1 MSALLVGGA
10 STFVSCKDY
19 DGDQAAELNAQVGS
33 LKEIVEQQ
41 TKLLEQLRDNLD
53 PNKDAALYKSVDSFL
68 KGLDLEISSDAQ
80 KLNEINA
87 FAIKLKTLV
96 DYDWSNLKGLEGLAT
111 NSDFQSMVASAGKIN
126 SLIQQVETEGW
137 GEKFQNLVTLE
148 QLNTAISEA
157 LKGITPGGGGCSCD
171 LSVFLKS
178 DELLEKAVA
187 AGLIKK
193 SEVEDMLKGYYTK
206 EEIDALLREKVTATD
221 ISDAIAALRTEI
233 ETKLGDKLDA
243 VTFEEFKTAYTE
255 NFDAIVERIDNLET
269 SVGDLVT
276 NVGDLESSVGDL
288 ESSVG
293 DLESSVGDLETSVGG
308 LGTSLDLLAA
318 RVAALEELAGQMT
331 TLNGIIT
338 NLSTSVGQ
346 NTSDI
351 AANSALIAANSA
363 LIAANTASVN
373 GLTTRMDA
381 LENRLDNFVT
391 GINVDKVSNPIFGS
405 LNLPFGVKSTVMCGI
420 YGSNLNGV
428 TFPVAGEG
436 GDYVFEGQEN
446 WTLASDAKPVTFDG
460 IAQQTV
466 GGNIYLSIQ
475 PNNVEAAGKAVT
487 LISRDRQ
494 NYAPG
499 YSLALLAN
507 DNSKITTRSAAGGT
521 YVAQAVI
528 TNPSAAKVN
537 IDKQE
542 LADAAKK
549 VWNSVKDRS
558 LTDIPSVAKTI
569 YSTFK
574 NAIPEYYAVDYAWM
588 DGNQEKHVWSDYEI
602 AAVTIKPLSF
612 ETLKDKGYTF
622 KKSIPQLEEYL
633 GISIDDIRNDFVWT
647 PIEVDSDMETEIT
660 ITLPDPDSFE
670 IEGTVPTPEAS
681 VTTGDAYVDENGDV
695 VWTNKPTVT
704 IGKID
709 ISAIDVKYD
718 TKEKTYQAT
727 VTILELQRIVNQIN
741 DQVSGMMGN
750 VTDILDKVENGF
762 DKINNSVIARLNNVI
777 AKVNKITENP
787 NNLLQPVMIY
797 RDAANGT
804 GRLSESPVAPTRL
817 NLGGASNGSIAM
829 YPTSYTA
836 ELLAPAYKK
845 YVQVTP
851 LDGGTA
857 SFSKRMLDAGHESTI
872 LTATAGKYEIVYS
885 AIDFYGKIVA
895 KKYYIEV
902 K

>member
-19 DGDQAAELNAQVGS
+19 DGDQAAELNAKVGS
-33 LKEIVEQQ
+33 LKEIVDQQ
-41 TKLLEQLRDNLD
+41 KELLEQLRDNLD

-96 DYDWSNLKGLEGLAT
+96 DYDWSKLQGLDANTE
-111 NSDFQSMVASAGKIN
+111 FQSMVASAGKVN
-126 SLIQQVETEGW
+126 ALIQQAETAGW
-137 GEKFQNLVTLE
+137 GENFQNLVTLE
-148 QLNTAISEA
+148 QLNKAISDA
-157 LKGITPGGGGCSCD
+157 LAGMTPGGEGCQCD

-193 SEVEDMLKGYYTK
+193 SEVEDMLNGYYTK
-206 EEIDALLREKVTATD
+206 EEIDALLREKVTASD

-233 ETKLGDKLDA
+233 DAKLGDKLDA

-255 NFDAIVERIDNLET
+255 NFDAIVERIGN
-269 SVGDLVT
+269 
-276 NVGDLESSVGDL
+276 
-288 ESSVG
+288 
-293 DLESSVGDLETSVGG
+293 LETSVGG
-308 LGTSLDLLAA
+308 LGTNLDLLAA
-318 RVAALEELAGQMT
+318 RVSVLEELAGQMT
-331 TLNGIIT
+331 TLSGIIT
-338 NLSTSVGQ
+338 NINNAIGE
-346 NTSDI
+346 NT
-351 AANSALIAANSA
+351 ANIAANSA
-363 LIAANTASVN
+363 LIAANTASIN

-405 LNLPFGVKSTVMCGI
+405 LNLPFGVKSTVLCGI
-420 YGSNLNGV
+420 YGSNLNNV

-446 WTLASDAKPVTFDG
+446 WKLASDAEKVTFNG

-499 YSLALLAN
+499 YSLAFLQK

-558 LTDIPSVAKTI
+558 LSDIPSVAKTI

-588 DGNQEKHVWSDYEI
+588 DGDQEKHVWSDYEI

-647 PIEVDSDMETEIT
+647 PIEVDSDMDTEIT
-660 ITLPDPDSFE
+660 ITLPDPESFK
-670 IEGTVPTPEAS
+670 IEGTVPTPDAS
-681 VTTGDAYVDENGDV
+681 ITTGDAHVDENGNV
-695 VWTNKPTVT
+695 VWDQDPKVT
-704 IGKID
+704 IGDID
-709 ISAIDVKYD
+709 ISAIKVKYD
-718 TKEKTYQAT
+718 TKEKTYHAV

-804 GRLSESPVAPTRL
+804 GRLSESSIAPTRL

>member
-19 DGDQAAELNAQVGS
+19 DGDQAAELNAKVGS
-33 LKEIVEQQ
+33 LKEIVDQQ
-41 TKLLEQLRDNLD
+41 KELLEQLRDNLD

-68 KGLDLEISSDAQ
+68 KGLDLQISSDAQ
-80 KLNEINA
+80 KLNDINA

-96 DYDWSNLKGLEGLAT
+96 DYDWSKLQGLDANTE
-111 NSDFQSMVASAGKIN
+111 FQSMVASAGKVN
-126 SLIQQVETEGW
+126 ALIQQAETAGW
-137 GEKFQNLVTLE
+137 GENFQNLVTLE
-148 QLNTAISEA
+148 QLNKAISDA
-157 LKGITPGGGGCSCD
+157 LAGMTPGGEGCQCD

-193 SEVEDMLKGYYTK
+193 SEVEDMLNGYYTK
-206 EEIDALLREKVTATD
+206 EKIDALLREKVTASD

-233 ETKLGDKLDA
+233 DAKLGDKLDA
-243 VTFEEFKTAYTE
+243 VTFDEFKTAY
-255 NFDAIVERIDNLET
+255 DNLET
-269 SVGDLVT
+269 SVGDLA
-276 NVGDLESSVGDL
+276 N
-288 ESSVG
+288 
-293 DLESSVGDLETSVGG
+293 
-308 LGTSLDLLAA
+308 
-318 RVAALEELAGQMT
+318 RVSALEELAGQMT
-331 TLNGIIT
+331 TLSGIIT
-338 NLSTSVGQ
+338 NLSNAVGQ
-346 NTSDI
+346 NTAD
-351 AANSALIAANSA
+351 IAANSA
-363 LIAANTASVN
+363 LIAANTASIN

-405 LNLPFGVKSTVMCGI
+405 LNLPFGVKSTVLCGI
-420 YGSNLNGV
+420 YGSNLNNV

-446 WTLASDAKPVTFDG
+446 WKLASDAEKVTFNG

-499 YSLALLAN
+499 YSLAFLQK

-549 VWNSVKDRS
+549 VWRSVKDRS
-558 LTDIPSVAKTI
+558 LSDIPSVAKTI

-622 KKSIPQLEEYL
+622 KKSIPQLEEIL
-633 GISIDDIRNDFVWT
+633 GINLADYQFNWKDLGHVDDMTPSITLQIPDAENVTIDGSKINPKFELDNSKLIVAPQLEKIEDEYGNIKDVEIGKVEVTVKDGFVK
-647 PIEVDSDMETEIT
+647 IKDMDLGNATVSIGKKDTT
-660 ITLPDPDSFE
+660 ITV
-670 IEGTVPTPEAS
+670 TVKMDDFNAM
-681 VTTGDAYVDENGDV
+681 
-695 VWTNKPTVT
+695 
-704 IGKID
+704 ID
-709 ISAIDVKYD
+709 
-718 TKEKTYQAT
+718 
-727 VTILELQRIVNQIN
+727 NIN
-741 DQVSGMMGN
+741 SQVGGMMGTVN
-750 VTDILDKVENGF
+750 DLVDKVQDGF
-762 DKINNSVIARLNNVI
+762 DKINNGVIARLNNVI

-804 GRLSESPVAPTRL
+804 GRLSESSIAPTRL

>member
-19 DGDQAAELNAQVGS
+19 DGDQAAELNAKVGS
-33 LKEIVEQQ
+33 LKEIVDQQ
-41 TKLLEQLRDNLD
+41 KELLEQLRDNLD

-68 KGLDLEISSDAQ
+68 KGLDLQISSDAQ
-80 KLNEINA
+80 KLNDINA

-96 DYDWSNLKGLEGLAT
+96 DYDWSKLQGLDANTE
-111 NSDFQSMVASAGKIN
+111 FQSMVASAGKVN
-126 SLIQQVETEGW
+126 ALIQQAETAGW
-137 GEKFQNLVTLE
+137 GENFQNLVTLE
-148 QLNTAISEA
+148 QLNRAISDA
-157 LKGITPGGGGCSCD
+157 LAGMTPGGEGCQCD

-193 SEVEDMLKGYYTK
+193 SEVEDMLNGYYTK
-206 EEIDALLREKVTATD
+206 EKIDALLREKVTASD

-233 ETKLGDKLDA
+233 DAKLGDKLDA
-243 VTFEEFKTAYTE
+243 VTFDEFKTAY
-255 NFDAIVERIDNLET
+255 DNLET
-269 SVGDLVT
+269 SVGDLA
-276 NVGDLESSVGDL
+276 N
-288 ESSVG
+288 
-293 DLESSVGDLETSVGG
+293 
-308 LGTSLDLLAA
+308 
-318 RVAALEELAGQMT
+318 RVSALEELAGQMT
-331 TLNGIIT
+331 TLSGIIT
-338 NLSTSVGQ
+338 NLSNAVGQ
-346 NTSDI
+346 NTAD
-351 AANSALIAANSA
+351 IAANSA
-363 LIAANTASVN
+363 LIAANTASIN

-405 LNLPFGVKSTVMCGI
+405 LNLPFGVKSTVLCGI
-420 YGSNLNGV
+420 YGSNLNNV

-446 WTLASDAKPVTFDG
+446 WKLASDAEKVTFNG

-499 YSLALLAN
+499 YSLAFLQK

-549 VWNSVKDRS
+549 VWRSVKDRS
-558 LTDIPSVAKTI
+558 LSDIPSVAKTI

-622 KKSIPQLEEYL
+622 KKSIPQLEEIL
-633 GISIDDIRNDFVWT
+633 GINLADYQFNWKDLGHVDDMTPSITLQIPDAENVTIDGSKINPKFELDNSKLIVAPQLEKIEDEYGNIKDVEIGKVEVTVKDGFVK
-647 PIEVDSDMETEIT
+647 IKDMDLGNATVSIGKKDTT
-660 ITLPDPDSFE
+660 ITV
-670 IEGTVPTPEAS
+670 TVKMDDFNAM
-681 VTTGDAYVDENGDV
+681 
-695 VWTNKPTVT
+695 
-704 IGKID
+704 ID
-709 ISAIDVKYD
+709 
-718 TKEKTYQAT
+718 
-727 VTILELQRIVNQIN
+727 NIN
-741 DQVSGMMGN
+741 SQVGGMMGTVN
-750 VTDILDKVENGF
+750 DLVDKVQDGF
-762 DKINNSVIARLNNVI
+762 DKINNGVIARLNNVI

-804 GRLSESPVAPTRL
+804 GRLSESSIAPTRL

>member
-19 DGDQAAELNAQVGS
+19 DGDQAAELNAKVGS
-33 LKEIVEQQ
+33 LKEIVDQQ
-41 TKLLEQLRDNLD
+41 KELLEQLRDNLD
-53 PNKDAALYKSVDSFL
+53 PNKDAALYKSVDEFL
-68 KGLDLEISSDAQ
+68 KGLGLEISSDAE
-80 KLNEINA
+80 KLNKINA

-96 DYDWSNLKGLEGLAT
+96 DYDWSKLQGLDANTE
-111 NSDFQSMVASAGKIN
+111 FQSMVASAGKVN
-126 SLIQQVETEGW
+126 ALIQQAETAGW
-137 GEKFQNLVTLE
+137 GENFQNLVTLE
-148 QLNTAISEA
+148 QLNRAISDA
-157 LKGITPGGGGCSCD
+157 LAGMTPGGEGCQCD

-193 SEVEDMLKGYYTK
+193 SEVEDMLNGYYTT
-206 EEIDALLREKVTATD
+206 EDIDALLREKVTASD

-233 ETKLGDKLDA
+233 DAKLGDKLDA
-243 VTFEEFKTAYTE
+243 VTFEEFETAY
-255 NFDAIVERIDNLET
+255 DNLET
-269 SVGDLVT
+269 SVGDLA
-276 NVGDLESSVGDL
+276 N
-288 ESSVG
+288 
-293 DLESSVGDLETSVGG
+293 
-308 LGTSLDLLAA
+308 
-318 RVAALEELAGQMT
+318 RVSALEELAGQMT
-331 TLNGIIT
+331 TLSGIIT
-338 NLSTSVGQ
+338 NLSNAVGQ
-346 NTSDI
+346 NTAD
-351 AANSALIAANSA
+351 IAANSA
-363 LIAANTASVN
+363 LIAANTASIN

-391 GINVDKVSNPIFGS
+391 GIKVDKVSNPIFGS
-405 LNLPFGVKSTVMCGI
+405 LNLPFGVKSTVLCGI
-420 YGSNLNGV
+420 YGSNLNNV

-446 WTLASDAKPVTFDG
+446 WKLASDAEKVTFNG

-499 YSLALLAN
+499 YSLAFLQK

-549 VWNSVKDRS
+549 VWRSVKDRS
-558 LTDIPSVAKTI
+558 LSDIPSVAKTI

-622 KKSIPQLEEYL
+622 KKSIPQLEEIL
-633 GISIDDIRNDFVWT
+633 GINLADYQFNWKDLGHVDDMT
-647 PIEVDSDMETEIT
+647 PS
-660 ITLPDPDSFE
+660 ITLQIPD
-670 IEGTVPTPEAS
+670 A
-681 VTTGDAYVDENGDV
+681 EN
-695 VWTNKPTVT
+695 VT
-704 IGKID
+704 IDGSKINPRFELD
-709 ISAIDVKYD
+709 NSKLIVAPQL
-718 TKEKTYQAT
+718 EKTYDEYGNVKDVEIGKVEVTVKDGFVKINDMDLGNAT
-727 VTILELQRIVNQIN
+727 VSIGKKDTTITVTVKMDDFNAMIDNIN
-741 DQVSGMMGN
+741 SQVGGMMGTVN
-750 VTDILDKVENGF
+750 DLIDKVQDGF
-762 DKINNSVIARLNNVI
+762 DKINNGVIARLNNVI

-804 GRLSESPVAPTRL
+804 GRLSESSIAPTRL

>member
-19 DGDQAAELNAQVGS
+19 DGDQAAELDAKVGS
-33 LKEIVEQQ
+33 LKEIVDQQ
-41 TKLLEQLRDNLD
+41 TELLKQLRDNLD
-53 PNKDAALYKSVDSFL
+53 PNLDAALYKSVDSFL
-68 KGLDLEISSDAQ
+68 KGLDLQISSDAQ
-80 KLNEINA
+80 KLNDINA

-96 DYDWSNLKGLEGLAT
+96 DYDWSKLQGLDANTE
-111 NSDFQSMVASAGKIN
+111 FQSMVASAGKVN
-126 SLIQQVETEGW
+126 ALIQQAETAGW
-137 GEKFQNLVTLE
+137 GENFQNLVTLE
-148 QLNTAISEA
+148 QLNRAISDA
-157 LKGITPGGGGCSCD
+157 LAGMTPGGEGCQCD

-193 SEVEDMLKGYYTK
+193 SEVEDMLNGYYTK
-206 EEIDALLREKVTATD
+206 DEIDALLREKVTATD
-221 ISDAIAALRTEI
+221 ISNAIAALRTEI
-233 ETKLGDKLDA
+233 EAKLGDKLDA

-255 NFDAIVERIDNLET
+255 NFDAIVERIGN
-269 SVGDLVT
+269 
-276 NVGDLESSVGDL
+276 
-288 ESSVG
+288 
-293 DLESSVGDLETSVGG
+293 LETSVGG
-308 LGTSLDLLAA
+308 LGTNLDLLAA
-318 RVAALEELAGQMT
+318 RVSVLEELAGQMT
-331 TLNGIIT
+331 TLSGIIT
-338 NLSTSVGQ
+338 NINNAIGE
-346 NTSDI
+346 NT
-351 AANSALIAANSA
+351 ANIAANSA
-363 LIAANTASVN
+363 LIAANTASIN

-405 LNLPFGVKSTVMCGI
+405 LNLPFGVKSTVLCGI

-446 WTLASDAKPVTFDG
+446 WTLASDAKPVTFNG

-499 YSLALLAN
+499 YSLAFLEN

-558 LTDIPSVAKTI
+558 LSDIPSVAKTI

-588 DGNQEKHVWSDYEI
+588 DGDQEKHVWSDYEI

-647 PIEVDSDMETEIT
+647 PIEVDSDMDTEIT
-660 ITLPDPDSFE
+660 ITLPDPESFK
-670 IEGTVPTPEAS
+670 IEGTVPTPDAS
-681 VTTGDAYVDENGDV
+681 ITTGDAHVDENGNV
-695 VWTNKPTVT
+695 VWTNQPTVN
-704 IGKID
+704 IGAID
-709 ISAIDVKYD
+709 ISAIEVKYD
-718 TKEKTYQAT
+718 TKEKTYNAV

>member
-19 DGDQAAELNAQVGS
+19 DGDQAAELNAKVGS
-33 LKEIVEQQ
+33 LKEIVDQQ
-41 TKLLEQLRDNLD
+41 KELLEQLRDNLD

-68 KGLDLEISSDAQ
+68 KGLDLQISSDAQ
-80 KLNEINA
+80 KLNDINA

-96 DYDWSNLKGLEGLAT
+96 DYDWSKLQGLDANTE
-111 NSDFQSMVASAGKIN
+111 FQSMVASAGKVN
-126 SLIQQVETEGW
+126 ALIQQAETAGW
-137 GEKFQNLVTLE
+137 GENFQNLVTLE
-148 QLNTAISEA
+148 QLNKAISDA
-157 LKGITPGGGGCSCD
+157 LAGMTPGGEGCQCD

-193 SEVEDMLKGYYTK
+193 SEVEDMLNGYYTK
-206 EEIDALLREKVTATD
+206 EEIDALLREKVTASD

-233 ETKLGDKLDA
+233 DAKLGDKLDA

-255 NFDAIVERIDNLET
+255 NFDAIVERIGN
-269 SVGDLVT
+269 
-276 NVGDLESSVGDL
+276 
-288 ESSVG
+288 
-293 DLESSVGDLETSVGG
+293 LETSVGG
-308 LGTSLDLLAA
+308 LGTNLDLLAA
-318 RVAALEELAGQMT
+318 RVSVLEELAGQMT
-331 TLNGIIT
+331 TLSGIIT
-338 NLSTSVGQ
+338 NINNAIGE
-346 NTSDI
+346 NT
-351 AANSALIAANSA
+351 ANIAANSA
-363 LIAANTASVN
+363 LIAANTASIN

-391 GINVDKVSNPIFGS
+391 GIKVDKVSNPIFGS
-405 LNLPFGVKSTVMCGI
+405 LNLPFGVKSTVLCGI
-420 YGSNLNGV
+420 YGSNLNNV

-446 WTLASDAKPVTFDG
+446 WKLASDAEKVTFNG

-499 YSLALLAN
+499 YSLAFLQK

-549 VWNSVKDRS
+549 VLNSVKDRS
-558 LTDIPSVAKTI
+558 LSDIPSVAKTI

-588 DGNQEKHVWSDYEI
+588 DGDQEKHVWSDYEI

-612 ETLKDKGYTF
+612 ETLKGKGYTF
-622 KKSIPQLEEYL
+622 KKSIPQIEEIL
-633 GISIDDIRNDFVWT
+633 GINLADYQFNWEDLGHVDDKTQSITLEIPDAKDVTIDGSKINPKFELDKNELKVVPILDKTYDEYGNVRDVVVGEVQVTVNDGFVK
-647 PIEVDSDMETEIT
+647 IKDMDLGHATVSIGKKDTT
-660 ITLPDPDSFE
+660 ITV
-670 IEGTVPTPEAS
+670 TVKMDDFNAM
-681 VTTGDAYVDENGDV
+681 
-695 VWTNKPTVT
+695 
-704 IGKID
+704 ID
-709 ISAIDVKYD
+709 
-718 TKEKTYQAT
+718 
-727 VTILELQRIVNQIN
+727 NIN
-741 DQVSGMMGN
+741 SQVGGMMGTVN
-750 VTDILDKVENGF
+750 DLVDKVQDGF
-762 DKINNSVIARLNNVI
+762 DKINNGVIARLNNVI

-804 GRLSESPVAPTRL
+804 GRLSESSIAPTRL

>member
-19 DGDQAAELNAQVGS
+19 DGDQAAELNAKVGS
-33 LKEIVEQQ
+33 LKEIVDQQ
-41 TKLLEQLRDNLD
+41 KELLEQLRDNLD
-53 PNKDAALYKSVDSFL
+53 PNKDAALYKSVDEFL
-68 KGLDLEISSDAQ
+68 KGLGLEISSDAE
-80 KLNEINA
+80 KLNKINA

-96 DYDWSNLKGLEGLAT
+96 DYDWSKLQGLDANTE
-111 NSDFQSMVASAGKIN
+111 FQSMVASAGKVN
-126 SLIQQVETEGW
+126 ALIQQAETAGW
-137 GEKFQNLVTLE
+137 GENFQNLVTLE
-148 QLNTAISEA
+148 QLNKAISDA
-157 LKGITPGGGGCSCD
+157 LAGMTPGGEGCQCD

-193 SEVEDMLKGYYTK
+193 SEVEDMLNGYYTT
-206 EEIDALLREKVTATD
+206 EDIDALLREKVTASD

-233 ETKLGDKLDA
+233 DAKLGDKLDA
-243 VTFEEFKTAYTE
+243 VTFEEFETAY
-255 NFDAIVERIDNLET
+255 DNLET
-269 SVGDLVT
+269 SVGDLA
-276 NVGDLESSVGDL
+276 N
-288 ESSVG
+288 
-293 DLESSVGDLETSVGG
+293 
-308 LGTSLDLLAA
+308 
-318 RVAALEELAGQMT
+318 RVSALEELAGQMT
-331 TLNGIIT
+331 TLSGIIT
-338 NLSTSVGQ
+338 NLSNAVGQ
-346 NTSDI
+346 NTAD
-351 AANSALIAANSA
+351 IAANSA
-363 LIAANTASVN
+363 LIAANTASIN

-391 GINVDKVSNPIFGS
+391 GIKVDKVSNPIFGS
-405 LNLPFGVKSTVMCGI
+405 LNLPFGVKSTVLCGI
-420 YGSNLNGV
+420 YGSNLNNV

-446 WTLASDAKPVTFDG
+446 WKLASDAEKVTFNG

-499 YSLALLAN
+499 YSLAFLQK

-549 VWNSVKDRS
+549 VWRSVKDRS
-558 LTDIPSVAKTI
+558 LSDIPSVAKTI

-622 KKSIPQLEEYL
+622 KKSIPQLEEIL
-633 GISIDDIRNDFVWT
+633 GINLADYQFNWKDLGHVDDMT
-647 PIEVDSDMETEIT
+647 PS
-660 ITLPDPDSFE
+660 ITLQIPD
-670 IEGTVPTPEAS
+670 A
-681 VTTGDAYVDENGDV
+681 EN
-695 VWTNKPTVT
+695 VT
-704 IGKID
+704 IDGSKINPRFELD
-709 ISAIDVKYD
+709 NSKLIVAPQL
-718 TKEKTYQAT
+718 EKTYDEYGNVRDVVVGEVEVTVNDGFVKIKDMDLGHAT
-727 VTILELQRIVNQIN
+727 VSIGKKDTTITVTVKMDDFNAMIDNIN
-741 DQVSGMMGN
+741 SQVGGMMGTVN
-750 VTDILDKVENGF
+750 DLIDKVQDGF
-762 DKINNSVIARLNNVI
+762 DKINNGVIARLNNVI

-804 GRLSESPVAPTRL
+804 GRLSESSIAPTRL

>member
-1 MSALLVGGA
+1 MKRKLTSILLMSALLVGGA

-19 DGDQAAELNAQVGS
+19 DGDQAAELNAKVGS
-33 LKEIVEQQ
+33 LKEIVDQQ
-41 TKLLEQLRDNLD
+41 TELLKQLRDNLD
-53 PNKDAALYKSVDSFL
+53 PNLDAALYKSVDSFL
-68 KGLDLEISSDAQ
+68 KGLDLQISSDAQ
-80 KLNEINA
+80 KLNDINA

-96 DYDWSNLKGLEGLAT
+96 DYDWSKLQGLDANTE
-111 NSDFQSMVASAGKIN
+111 FQSMVASTSKVNA
-126 SLIQQVETEGW
+126 LIQQAETAGW
-137 GEKFQNLVTLE
+137 GENFQNLVTLE
-148 QLNTAISEA
+148 QLNKAISDA
-157 LKGITPGGGGCSCD
+157 LAGMTPGGEGCQCD

-193 SEVEDMLKGYYTK
+193 SEVEDMLNGYYTK
-206 EEIDALLREKVTATD
+206 DEIDALLREKVTATD
-221 ISDAIAALRTEI
+221 ISNAIAALRTEI
-233 ETKLGDKLDA
+233 EAKLGDKLDA

-255 NFDAIVERIDNLET
+255 NFDAIVERIGN
-269 SVGDLVT
+269 
-276 NVGDLESSVGDL
+276 
-288 ESSVG
+288 
-293 DLESSVGDLETSVGG
+293 LETSVGG
-308 LGTSLDLLAA
+308 LGTNLDLLAA
-318 RVAALEELAGQMT
+318 RVSVLEELAGQMT
-331 TLNGIIT
+331 TLRGIIT
-338 NLSTSVGQ
+338 NINNAIGE
-346 NTSDI
+346 NT
-351 AANSALIAANSA
+351 ANIAANSA
-363 LIAANTASVN
+363 LIAANTASIN

-391 GINVDKVSNPIFGS
+391 GIKVDKVSNPIFGS
-405 LNLPFGVKSTVMCGI
+405 LNLPFGVKSTVLCGI

-446 WTLASDAKPVTFDG
+446 WTLASDAKPVTFNG

-499 YSLALLAN
+499 YSLAFLEN

-558 LTDIPSVAKTI
+558 LSDIPSVAKTI

-574 NAIPEYYAVDYAWM
+574 NAIPEYYAVDYAWE
-588 DGNQEKHVWSDYEI
+588 DGDQKKHVWSDYEI

-647 PIEVDSDMETEIT
+647 PIEVDSDMDTEIT
-660 ITLPDPDSFE
+660 ITLPDPESFK
-670 IEGTVPTPEAS
+670 IEGTVPTPEADII
-681 VTTGDAYVDENGDV
+681 TGVAHVDENGNV
-695 VWTNKPTVT
+695 VWDQDPTVT
-704 IGKID
+704 IDGID
-709 ISAIDVKYD
+709 ISAIKVGYD
-718 TKEKTYQAT
+718 TKEKTYHAV

>member
-1 MSALLVGGA
+1 MKRKLTSILLMSALLVGGA

-19 DGDQAAELNAQVGS
+19 DGDQAAELNAKVGS
-33 LKEIVEQQ
+33 LKEIVDQQ
-41 TKLLEQLRDNLD
+41 TELLKQLRDNLD
-53 PNKDAALYKSVDSFL
+53 PNLDAALYKSVDSFL
-68 KGLDLEISSDAQ
+68 KGLDLQISSDAQ
-80 KLNEINA
+80 KLNDINA

-96 DYDWSNLKGLEGLAT
+96 DYDWSKLQGLDAKTE
-111 NSDFQSMVASAGKIN
+111 FQSMVASASKVN
-126 SLIQQVETEGW
+126 ALIQQAETAGW
-137 GEKFQNLVTLE
+137 GENFQNLVTLE
-148 QLNTAISEA
+148 QLNKAISDA
-157 LKGITPGGGGCSCD
+157 LAGMTPGGEGCQCD

-193 SEVEDMLKGYYTK
+193 SEVEDMLNGYYTK
-206 EEIDALLREKVTATD
+206 DEIDALLREKVTATD
-221 ISDAIAALRTEI
+221 ISNAIAALRTEI
-233 ETKLGDKLDA
+233 EAKLGDKLDA

-255 NFDAIVERIDNLET
+255 NFDAIVERIGN
-269 SVGDLVT
+269 
-276 NVGDLESSVGDL
+276 
-288 ESSVG
+288 
-293 DLESSVGDLETSVGG
+293 LETSVGG
-308 LGTSLDLLAA
+308 LGTNLDLLAA
-318 RVAALEELAGQMT
+318 RVSVLEELAGQMT
-331 TLNGIIT
+331 TLSGIIT
-338 NLSTSVGQ
+338 NINNAIGE
-346 NTSDI
+346 NT
-351 AANSALIAANSA
+351 ANIAANSA
-363 LIAANTASVN
+363 LIAANTASIN

-405 LNLPFGVKSTVMCGI
+405 LNLPFGVKSTVLCGI

-446 WTLASDAKPVTFDG
+446 WTLASDAKPVTFNG

-499 YSLALLAN
+499 YSLAFLEN

-558 LTDIPSVAKTI
+558 LSDIPSVAKTI

-574 NAIPEYYAVDYAWM
+574 NAIPEYYAVDYAWE
-588 DGNQEKHVWSDYEI
+588 DGDQKKHVWSDYEI

-647 PIEVDSDMETEIT
+647 PIEVDSDMDTEIT
-660 ITLPDPDSFE
+660 ITLPDPESFK
-670 IEGTVPTPEAS
+670 IKGTVPTPEADI
-681 VTTGDAYVDENGDV
+681 TTGVAHVDENGNV
-695 VWTNKPTVT
+695 VWDQDPTVT
-704 IGKID
+704 IDGID
-709 ISAIDVKYD
+709 ISAIKVGYD
-718 TKEKTYQAT
+718 TKEKTYHAV

-817 NLGGASNGSIAM
+817 KLGGASNGSIAM

-857 SFSKRMLDAGHESTI
+857 SFSKRMLDAGHESTV

>member
-19 DGDQAAELNAQVGS
+19 DGDQAAELNAKVGS
-33 LKEIVEQQ
+33 LKEIVDQQ
-41 TKLLEQLRDNLD
+41 TELLKQLRDNLD
-53 PNKDAALYKSVDSFL
+53 PNLDAALYKSVDSFL
-68 KGLDLEISSDAQ
+68 KGLDLQISSDAQ
-80 KLNEINA
+80 KLNDINA

-96 DYDWSNLKGLEGLAT
+96 DYDWSKLQGLDANTE
-111 NSDFQSMVASAGKIN
+111 FQSMVASAGKVN
-126 SLIQQVETEGW
+126 ALIQQAETAGW
-137 GEKFQNLVTLE
+137 GENFQNLVTLE
-148 QLNTAISEA
+148 QLNKAISDA
-157 LKGITPGGGGCSCD
+157 LAGMTPGGEGCQCD

-193 SEVEDMLKGYYTK
+193 SEVEDMLNGYYTK
-206 EEIDALLREKVTATD
+206 DEIDALLREKVTATD
-221 ISDAIAALRTEI
+221 ISNAIAALRTEI
-233 ETKLGDKLDA
+233 EAKLGDKLDA

-255 NFDAIVERIDNLET
+255 NFDAIVERIGN
-269 SVGDLVT
+269 
-276 NVGDLESSVGDL
+276 
-288 ESSVG
+288 
-293 DLESSVGDLETSVGG
+293 LETSVGG
-308 LGTSLDLLAA
+308 LGTNLDLLAA
-318 RVAALEELAGQMT
+318 RVSVLEELAGQMT
-331 TLNGIIT
+331 TLSGIIT
-338 NLSTSVGQ
+338 NINNAIGE
-346 NTSDI
+346 NT
-351 AANSALIAANSA
+351 ANIAANSA
-363 LIAANTASVN
+363 LIAANTASIN

-405 LNLPFGVKSTVMCGI
+405 LNLPFGVKSTVLCGI

-446 WTLASDAKPVTFDG
+446 WTLASDAKPVTFNG

-499 YSLALLAN
+499 YSLAFLEN

-558 LTDIPSVAKTI
+558 LSDIPSVAKTI

-588 DGNQEKHVWSDYEI
+588 DGDQEKHVWSDYEI

-647 PIEVDSDMETEIT
+647 PIEVDSDMDTEIT
-660 ITLPDPDSFE
+660 ITLPDPESFK
-670 IEGTVPTPEAS
+670 IEGTVPTPDAS
-681 VTTGDAYVDENGDV
+681 ITTGDAHVDENGNV
-695 VWTNKPTVT
+695 VWTNQPTVN
-704 IGKID
+704 IGAID
-709 ISAIDVKYD
+709 ISAIEVKYD
-718 TKEKTYQAT
+718 TKEKTYNAV

>member
-19 DGDQAAELNAQVGS
+19 DGDQAAELNAKVGS
-33 LKEIVEQQ
+33 LKEIVDQQ
-41 TKLLEQLRDNLD
+41 KELLEQLRDNLD
-53 PNKDAALYKSVDSFL
+53 PNKDAALYKSVDKFL

-80 KLNEINA
+80 KLNEINE
-87 FAIKLKTLV
+87 FATHLKTLV
-96 DYDWSNLKGLEGLAT
+96 NYDWTKLQGLDANEA
-111 NSDFQSMVASAGKIN
+111 FQSMVASAGKVN
-126 SLIQQVETEGW
+126 SLIQQAETAGW
-137 GEKFQNLVTLE
+137 GDNFEKLVTLE
-148 QLNTAISEA
+148 QLNKAINDA
-157 LKGITPGGGGCSCD
+157 LAGMTPGGEGCTCD

-178 DELLEKAVA
+178 DELLDKAVA
-187 AGLIKK
+187 AGLIEK
-193 SEVEDMLKGYYTK
+193 SEVENMLKGYYTK
-206 EEIDALLREKVTATD
+206 DEIDALLREKVTATD
-221 ISDAIAALRTEI
+221 ISTAIANLRTEI
-233 ETKLGDKLDA
+233 EAKLGDKLDA

-255 NFDAIVERIDNLET
+255 DFDAIVGRVDNLET
-269 SVGDLVT
+269 SVGDLA
-276 NVGDLESSVGDL
+276 D
-288 ESSVG
+288 
-293 DLESSVGDLETSVGG
+293 
-308 LGTSLDLLAA
+308 
-318 RVAALEELAGQMT
+318 RVSALEVLAGDMASLT
-331 TLNGIIT
+331 GIIT
-338 NLSTSVGQ
+338 NLNTTVGQ
-346 NTSDI
+346 NTEDI
-351 AANSALIAANSA
+351 AKNSKLIAD
-363 LIAANTASVN
+363 NTASIN
-373 GLTTRMDA
+373 TLTTSMDA

-405 LNLPFGVKSTVMCGI
+405 LNLPFGVKSTVLCGI
-420 YGSNLNGV
+420 YGSNLNNV

-446 WTLASDAKPVTFDG
+446 WKLASDAKPVTFNG

-499 YSLALLAN
+499 YSLAFLQK

-558 LTDIPSVAKTI
+558 LSDIPSVAKTI

-588 DGNQEKHVWSDYEI
+588 DGDQEKHVWSDYEI

-622 KKSIPQLEEYL
+622 KKSIPQLEEIL
-633 GISIDDIRNDFVWT
+633 GINLADYQFNWKDLGHVDDMTPSITLQIPDAENVTIDGSKIDPKFELDNSKLVVAPQLNKIEDEYGNIKDVEIGKVEVTVKDGFVK
-647 PIEVDSDMETEIT
+647 IKDMDLGNATVSIGKKDTT
-660 ITLPDPDSFE
+660 ITV
-670 IEGTVPTPEAS
+670 TVKMDDFNAM
-681 VTTGDAYVDENGDV
+681 
-695 VWTNKPTVT
+695 
-704 IGKID
+704 ID
-709 ISAIDVKYD
+709 
-718 TKEKTYQAT
+718 
-727 VTILELQRIVNQIN
+727 NIN
-741 DQVSGMMGN
+741 SQVGGMMGTVN
-750 VTDILDKVENGF
+750 DLIDKVQDGF
-762 DKINNSVIARLNNVI
+762 DKINNGVIARLNNVI

-804 GRLSESPVAPTRL
+804 GRLSESSIAPTRL

>member
-19 DGDQAAELNAQVGS
+19 DGDQAAELNAKVGS
-33 LKEIVEQQ
+33 LKEIVDQQ
-41 TKLLEQLRDNLD
+41 KELLEQLRDNLD
-53 PNKDAALYKSVDSFL
+53 PNKDAALYKSVDEFL
-68 KGLDLEISSDAQ
+68 KGLGLEISSDAE
-80 KLNEINA
+80 KLNKINA

-96 DYDWSNLKGLEGLAT
+96 DYDWSKLQGLDANTE
-111 NSDFQSMVASAGKIN
+111 FQSMVASAGKVN
-126 SLIQQVETEGW
+126 ALIQQAETAGW
-137 GEKFQNLVTLE
+137 GENFQNLVTLE
-148 QLNTAISEA
+148 QLNKAISDA
-157 LKGITPGGGGCSCD
+157 LAGMTPGGEGCQCD

-193 SEVEDMLKGYYTK
+193 SEVEDMLNGYYTK
-206 EEIDALLREKVTATD
+206 DEIDALLREKVTATD
-221 ISDAIAALRTEI
+221 ISNAIAALRTEI
-233 ETKLGDKLDA
+233 EAKLGDKLDA

-255 NFDAIVERIDNLET
+255 NFDAIVERIGN
-269 SVGDLVT
+269 
-276 NVGDLESSVGDL
+276 
-288 ESSVG
+288 
-293 DLESSVGDLETSVGG
+293 LETSVGG
-308 LGTSLDLLAA
+308 LGTNLDLLAA
-318 RVAALEELAGQMT
+318 RVSVLEELAGQMT
-331 TLNGIIT
+331 TLSGIIT
-338 NLSTSVGQ
+338 NINNAIGE
-346 NTSDI
+346 NT
-351 AANSALIAANSA
+351 ANIAANSA
-363 LIAANTASVN
+363 LIAANTASIN

-405 LNLPFGVKSTVMCGI
+405 LNLPFGVKSTVLCGI
-420 YGSNLNGV
+420 YGSNLNNV

-446 WTLASDAKPVTFDG
+446 WKLASDAEKVTFNG

-499 YSLALLAN
+499 YSLAFLEN

-558 LTDIPSVAKTI
+558 LSDIPSVAKTI

-588 DGNQEKHVWSDYEI
+588 DGDQEKHVWSDYEI

-647 PIEVDSDMETEIT
+647 PIEVDSDMDTEIT
-660 ITLPDPDSFE
+660 ITLPDPESFK
-670 IEGTVPTPEAS
+670 IEGTVPTPDAS
-681 VTTGDAYVDENGDV
+681 ITTGDAHVDENGNV
-695 VWTNKPTVT
+695 VWTNQPTVN
-704 IGKID
+704 IGAID
-709 ISAIDVKYD
+709 ISAIEVKYD
-718 TKEKTYQAT
+718 TKEKTYNAV

>member
-19 DGDQAAELNAQVGS
+19 DGDQAAELNAKVGS
-33 LKEIVEQQ
+33 LKEIVDQQ
-41 TKLLEQLRDNLD
+41 KELLEQLRDNLD

-68 KGLDLEISSDAQ
+68 KGLDLQISSDAQ
-80 KLNEINA
+80 KLNDINA

-96 DYDWSNLKGLEGLAT
+96 DYDWSKLQGLDANTE
-111 NSDFQSMVASAGKIN
+111 FQSMVASAGKVN
-126 SLIQQVETEGW
+126 ALIQQAETAGW
-137 GEKFQNLVTLE
+137 GENFQNLVTLE
-148 QLNTAISEA
+148 QLNKAISDA
-157 LKGITPGGGGCSCD
+157 LAGMTPGGEGCQCD

-193 SEVEDMLKGYYTK
+193 SEVEDMLNGYYTK
-206 EEIDALLREKVTATD
+206 EEIDALLREKVTASD

-233 ETKLGDKLDA
+233 DAKLGDKLDA
-243 VTFEEFKTAYTE
+243 VTFEEFKTAY
-255 NFDAIVERIDNLET
+255 DNLET
-269 SVGDLVT
+269 SVGDLAT
-276 NVGDLESSVGDL
+276 
-288 ESSVG
+288 
-293 DLESSVGDLETSVGG
+293 
-308 LGTSLDLLAA
+308 
-318 RVAALEELAGQMT
+318 RVSALEELAGQMT
-331 TLNGIIT
+331 TLSGIIT
-338 NLSTSVGQ
+338 NLNTTVGQ
-346 NTSDI
+346 NTADI

-363 LIAANTASVN
+363 LIAANTASIN

-391 GINVDKVSNPIFGS
+391 GIKVDKVSNPIFGS
-405 LNLPFGVKSTVMCGI
+405 LNLPFGVKSTVLCGI
-420 YGSNLNGV
+420 YGSNLNNV

-446 WTLASDAKPVTFDG
+446 WKLASDAEKVTFNG

-499 YSLALLAN
+499 YSLAFLQK

-558 LTDIPSVAKTI
+558 LSDIPSVAKTI

-588 DGNQEKHVWSDYEI
+588 DGDQEKHVWSDYEI

-612 ETLKDKGYTF
+612 ETLKGKGYTF
-622 KKSIPQLEEYL
+622 KKSIPQLEEIL
-633 GISIDDIRNDFVWT
+633 GINLADYQFNWKDLGHVDDMTPSITLQIPDAENVTIDGSKIDPKFELDNSKLVVAPQLNKIEDEYGNIKDVEIGKVEVTVKDGFVK
-647 PIEVDSDMETEIT
+647 IKDMDLGNATVSIGKKDTT
-660 ITLPDPDSFE
+660 ITV
-670 IEGTVPTPEAS
+670 TVKMDDFNAM
-681 VTTGDAYVDENGDV
+681 
-695 VWTNKPTVT
+695 
-704 IGKID
+704 ID
-709 ISAIDVKYD
+709 
-718 TKEKTYQAT
+718 
-727 VTILELQRIVNQIN
+727 NIN
-741 DQVSGMMGN
+741 SQVGGMMGTVN
-750 VTDILDKVENGF
+750 DLIDKVQDGF
-762 DKINNSVIARLNNVI
+762 DKINNGVIARLNNVI

-857 SFSKRMLDAGHESTI
+857 SFSKRMFDAGHESTI

>member
-33 LKEIVEQQ
+33 LKEIVDQQ
-41 TKLLEQLRDNLD
+41 KELLEQLRDNLD

-68 KGLDLEISSDAQ
+68 KGLDLQISSDAQ
-80 KLNEINA
+80 KLNDINA

-96 DYDWSNLKGLEGLAT
+96 DYDWSKLQGLDANTEY
-111 NSDFQSMVASAGKIN
+111 QSMVASASKVN
-126 SLIQQVETEGW
+126 ALIQQAETAGW
-137 GEKFQNLVTLE
+137 GENFQNLVTLE
-148 QLNTAISEA
+148 QLNKAISDA
-157 LKGITPGGGGCSCD
+157 LAGMTPGGEGCQCD

-193 SEVEDMLKGYYTK
+193 SEVEDMLNGYYTK
-206 EEIDALLREKVTATD
+206 DEIDALLREKVTATD
-221 ISDAIAALRTEI
+221 ISNAIAALRTEI
-233 ETKLGDKLDA
+233 EAKLGDKLDA

-255 NFDAIVERIDNLET
+255 NFDAIVERIGN
-269 SVGDLVT
+269 
-276 NVGDLESSVGDL
+276 
-288 ESSVG
+288 
-293 DLESSVGDLETSVGG
+293 LETSVGG
-308 LGTSLDLLAA
+308 LGTNLDLLAA
-318 RVAALEELAGQMT
+318 RVSVLEELAGQMT
-331 TLNGIIT
+331 TLSGIIT
-338 NLSTSVGQ
+338 NINNAIGE
-346 NTSDI
+346 NT
-351 AANSALIAANSA
+351 ANIAANSA
-363 LIAANTASVN
+363 LIAANTASIN

-405 LNLPFGVKSTVMCGI
+405 LNLPFGVKSTVLCGI

-446 WTLASDAKPVTFDG
+446 WTLASDAKPVTFNG

-499 YSLALLAN
+499 YSLAFLEN

-588 DGNQEKHVWSDYEI
+588 DGDQEKHVWSDYEI

-647 PIEVDSDMETEIT
+647 PIEVDSDMDTEIT
-660 ITLPDPDSFE
+660 ITLPDPESFK
-670 IEGTVPTPEAS
+670 IEGTVPTPDAS
-681 VTTGDAYVDENGDV
+681 ITTGDAHVDENGNV
-695 VWTNKPTVT
+695 VWTNQPTVN
-704 IGKID
+704 IGAID
-709 ISAIDVKYD
+709 ISAIEVKYD
-718 TKEKTYQAT
+718 TKEKTYNAV

>member
-19 DGDQAAELNAQVGS
+19 DGDQAAELNAKVGS
-33 LKEIVEQQ
+33 LKEIVDQQ
-41 TKLLEQLRDNLD
+41 TELLKQLRDNLD
-53 PNKDAALYKSVDSFL
+53 PNLDAALYKSVDSFL
-68 KGLDLEISSDAQ
+68 KGLDLQISSDAQ
-80 KLNEINA
+80 KLNDINA

-96 DYDWSNLKGLEGLAT
+96 DYDWSKLQGLGANTE
-111 NSDFQSMVASAGKIN
+111 FQSMVASASKVN
-126 SLIQQVETEGW
+126 ALIQQAETAGW
-137 GEKFQNLVTLE
+137 GENFQNLVTLE
-148 QLNTAISEA
+148 QLNKAISDA
-157 LKGITPGGGGCSCD
+157 LAGMTPGGEGCQCD

-193 SEVEDMLKGYYTK
+193 SEVEDMLNGYYTK
-206 EEIDALLREKVTATD
+206 DEIDALLREKVTATD
-221 ISDAIAALRTEI
+221 ISNAIAALRTEI
-233 ETKLGDKLDA
+233 EAKLGDKLDA

-255 NFDAIVERIDNLET
+255 NFDAIVERIGN
-269 SVGDLVT
+269 
-276 NVGDLESSVGDL
+276 
-288 ESSVG
+288 
-293 DLESSVGDLETSVGG
+293 LETSVGG
-308 LGTSLDLLAA
+308 LGTNLDLLAA
-318 RVAALEELAGQMT
+318 RVSVLEELAGQMT
-331 TLNGIIT
+331 TLSGIIT
-338 NLSTSVGQ
+338 NINNAIGE
-346 NTSDI
+346 NT
-351 AANSALIAANSA
+351 ANIAANSA
-363 LIAANTASVN
+363 LIAANTASIN

-405 LNLPFGVKSTVMCGI
+405 LNLPFGVKSTVLCGI

-446 WTLASDAKPVTFDG
+446 WTLASDAKPVTFNG

-499 YSLALLAN
+499 YSLAFLEN

-558 LTDIPSVAKTI
+558 LSDIPSVAKTI

-574 NAIPEYYAVDYAWM
+574 NAIPEYYAVDYAWE
-588 DGNQEKHVWSDYEI
+588 DGDQEKHVWSDYEI

-647 PIEVDSDMETEIT
+647 PIEVDSDMDTEIT
-660 ITLPDPDSFE
+660 ITLPDPDSFT
-670 IEGTVPTPEAS
+670 INGNVPTPDADI
-681 VTTGDAYVDENGDV
+681 TTGVAHVDENGNV
-695 VWTNKPTVT
+695 VWDQEPTVT
-704 IGKID
+704 IDGID
-709 ISAIDVKYD
+709 ISGISVGYKSE
-718 TKEKTYQAT
+718 EKTYYAV

-741 DQVSGMMGN
+741 DQVAGMMGN

-857 SFSKRMLDAGHESTI
+857 SFSKRMFDAGHESTI

>member
-19 DGDQAAELNAQVGS
+19 DGDQAAELNAKVGS
-33 LKEIVEQQ
+33 LKEIVDQQ
-41 TKLLEQLRDNLD
+41 KELLEQLRDNLD
-53 PNKDAALYKSVDSFL
+53 PNKDAALYKSVDEFL
-68 KGLDLEISSDAQ
+68 KGLGLEISSDAE
-80 KLNEINA
+80 KLNKINA

-96 DYDWSNLKGLEGLAT
+96 DYDWSKLQGLDANTE
-111 NSDFQSMVASAGKIN
+111 FQSMVASAGKVN
-126 SLIQQVETEGW
+126 ALIQQAETAGW
-137 GEKFQNLVTLE
+137 GENFQNLVTLE
-148 QLNTAISEA
+148 QLNRAISDA
-157 LKGITPGGGGCSCD
+157 LAGMTPGGEGCQCD

-193 SEVEDMLKGYYTK
+193 SEVEDMLNGYYTK
-206 EEIDALLREKVTATD
+206 DEIDALLREKVTASD

-233 ETKLGDKLDA
+233 DAKLGDKLDA

-255 NFDAIVERIDNLET
+255 NFDAIVERIGN
-269 SVGDLVT
+269 
-276 NVGDLESSVGDL
+276 
-288 ESSVG
+288 
-293 DLESSVGDLETSVGG
+293 LETSVGG
-308 LGTSLDLLAA
+308 LGTNLDLLAA
-318 RVAALEELAGQMT
+318 RVSVLEELAGQMT
-331 TLNGIIT
+331 TLSGIIT
-338 NLSTSVGQ
+338 NINNAIGE
-346 NTSDI
+346 NT
-351 AANSALIAANSA
+351 ANIAANSA
-363 LIAANTASVN
+363 LIAANTASIN

-391 GINVDKVSNPIFGS
+391 GIKVDKVSNPIFGS
-405 LNLPFGVKSTVMCGI
+405 LNLPFGVKSTVLCGI
-420 YGSNLNGV
+420 YGSNLNNV

-446 WTLASDAKPVTFDG
+446 WKLASDAEKVTFNG

-499 YSLALLAN
+499 YSLAFLEN

-558 LTDIPSVAKTI
+558 LSDIPSVAKTI

-588 DGNQEKHVWSDYEI
+588 DGDQEKHVWSDYEI

-647 PIEVDSDMETEIT
+647 PIEVDSDMDTEIT
-660 ITLPDPDSFE
+660 ITLPDPESFK
-670 IEGTVPTPEAS
+670 IEGTVPTPNAS
-681 VTTGDAYVDENGDV
+681 ITTGDAHVDENGNV
-695 VWTNKPTVT
+695 VWDQDPKVT
-704 IGKID
+704 IGDID
-709 ISAIDVKYD
+709 ISAIKVKYD
-718 TKEKTYQAT
+718 TKEKTYHAV

-741 DQVSGMMGN
+741 DQVGGMMDDVN
-750 VTDILDKVENGF
+750 DLLDKVQGGF
-762 DKINNSVIARLNNVI
+762 DKINNSVIARLNKVI
-777 AKVNKITENP
+777 AKANKILDNP
-787 NNLLQPVMIY
+787 NALLQPVMLY
-797 RDAANGT
+797 NDANGS
-804 GRLSESPVAPTRL
+804 GRLSESPIAPTRFNL
-817 NLGGASNGSIAM
+817 NGKSEGAITLVA
-829 YPTSYTA
+829 TSYTG
-836 ELLAPAYKK
+836 EMLAPAWKK
-845 YVQVTP
+845 HICVEGEGASVNVSGVI
-851 LDGGTA
+851 DGAQKIIT
-857 SFSKRMLDAGHESTI
+857 
-872 LTATAGKYEIVYS
+872 LTAKPGKYTINYD
-885 AIDFYGKIVA
+885 AIDFYGKVRN
-895 KKYYIEV
+895 KKYYVEV

>member
-33 LKEIVEQQ
+33 LKEIVDEQVELLN
-41 TKLLEQLRDNLD
+41 KLKANLD
-53 PNKDAALYKSVDSFL
+53 PNMDAALYKSVDSFL

-80 KLNEINA
+80 KLNKINE
-87 FAIKLKTLV
+87 FAVKLKNLV
-96 DYDWSNLKGLEGLAT
+96 NYDWSYLQGLES
-111 NSDFQSMVASAGKIN
+111 NSDFTSMVASANKVN
-126 SLIQQVETEGW
+126 SLIQKVETAGW
-137 GEKFQNLVTLE
+137 GENFENLVTTQQLTQAINDAIAGLE
-148 QLNTAISEA
+148 I
-157 LKGITPGGGGCSCD
+157 GGGCQCD
-171 LSVFLKS
+171 LSQFLKS

-193 SEVEDMLKGYYTK
+193 SEVKSMLNGYYTK
-206 EEIDALLREKVTATD
+206 AEIDALLAEKVTADNITA
-221 ISDAIAALRTEI
+221 AINALRTEI
-233 ETKLGDKLDA
+233 DGKLAGKLDNA
-243 VTFEEFKTAYTE
+243 TFEDFKTTYTE
-255 NFDAIVERIDNLET
+255 KFDAL
-269 SVGDLVT
+269 VGR
-276 NVGDLESSVGDL
+276 VGDLESSVGDL

-293 DLESSVGDLETSVGG
+293 GLESSVGDL
-308 LGTSLDLLAA
+308 AN
-318 RVAALEELAGQMT
+318 RVATLETLAGQMAY
-331 TLNGIIT
+331 LSGVIT
-338 NLSTSVGQ
+338 DLTNRVGK
-346 NTSDI
+346 NEID
-351 AANSALIAANSA
+351 IAANSA
-363 LIAANTASVN
+363 LIAANTASIN
-373 GLTTRMDA
+373 SLTTSVEQ

-391 GINVDKVSNPIFGS
+391 GIKVDKVSNPIFGS
-405 LNLPFGVKSTVMCGI
+405 LNLPFGVKSTVLCGI
-420 YGSNLNGV
+420 YGSSLNGV

-436 GDYVFEGQEN
+436 GDYVFEGQEK

-460 IAQQTV
+460 MAQQTV
-466 GGNIYLSIQ
+466 GGNILLSIQ

-499 YSLALLAN
+499 YSLAFLQN
-507 DNSKITTRSAAGGT
+507 DNSKITTRSAAGGS

-528 TNPSAAKVN
+528 TDPAAAKVN

-549 VWNSVKDRS
+549 VWNSIKNRTVK
-558 LTDIPSVAKTI
+558 DIPSVAKTV
-569 YSTFK
+569 YTTFRD
-574 NAIPEYYAVDYAWM
+574 AIPEYYAVDYAWM
-588 DGNQEKHVWSDYEI
+588 DGDQEKHVWSDYEI

-612 ETLKDKGYTF
+612 ETLKGKGYTF
-622 KKSIPQLEEYL
+622 KKTIPQLEDYL
-633 GISIDDIRNDFVWT
+633 GINLADYQFNWEDLGHVEDMTPSITLEIPDAEDVSIDGSKINPTFEFDNSKIVVVPQIDKVYDEKGNMTDVK
-647 PIEVDSDMETEIT
+647 VGETEIT
-660 ITLPDPDSFE
+660 IHDGFVKIKDMDL
-670 IEGTVPTPEAS
+670 GNATVS
-681 VTTGDAYVDENGDV
+681 IGKKDTTI
-695 VWTNKPTVT
+695 TVT
-704 IGKID
+704 VKMDDFNAMIDKIN
-709 ISAIDVKYD
+709 S
-718 TKEKTYQAT
+718 
-727 VTILELQRIVNQIN
+727 
-741 DQVSGMMGN
+741 QVGGMMGTVN
-750 VTDILDKVENGF
+750 DLVDKVQDGF
-762 DKINNSVIARLNNVI
+762 DKINNGVIARLNQVI
-777 AKVNKITENP
+777 EKVNKVTENP

-804 GRLSESPVAPTRL
+804 GRLSESSIAPTRL
-817 NLGGASNGSIAM
+817 KLGGASNGSIAM

-857 SFSKRMLDAGHESTI
+857 SFSKRMFDSGHESTI

>member
-1 MSALLVGGA
+1 MKRKLTSILLMSALLVGGA

-19 DGDQAAELNAQVGS
+19 DGDQAAELNAKVGS
-33 LKEIVEQQ
+33 LKEIVDQQ
-41 TKLLEQLRDNLD
+41 TELLKQLRDNLD
-53 PNKDAALYKSVDSFL
+53 PNLDAALYKSVDSFL
-68 KGLDLEISSDAQ
+68 KGLDLQISSDAQ
-80 KLNEINA
+80 KLNDINA

-96 DYDWSNLKGLEGLAT
+96 DYDWSKLQGLDAKTE
-111 NSDFQSMVASAGKIN
+111 FQSMVASASKVN
-126 SLIQQVETEGW
+126 ALIQQAETAGW
-137 GEKFQNLVTLE
+137 GENFQNLVTLE
-148 QLNTAISEA
+148 QLNKAISDA
-157 LKGITPGGGGCSCD
+157 LAGMTPGGEGCQCD

-193 SEVEDMLKGYYTK
+193 SEVEDMLNGYYTK
-206 EEIDALLREKVTATD
+206 DEIDALLREKVTATD
-221 ISDAIAALRTEI
+221 ISNAIAALRTEI
-233 ETKLGDKLDA
+233 EAKLGDKLDA

-255 NFDAIVERIDNLET
+255 NFDAIVERIGN
-269 SVGDLVT
+269 
-276 NVGDLESSVGDL
+276 
-288 ESSVG
+288 
-293 DLESSVGDLETSVGG
+293 LETSVGG
-308 LGTSLDLLAA
+308 LGTNLDLLAA
-318 RVAALEELAGQMT
+318 RVSVLEELAGQMT
-331 TLNGIIT
+331 TLSGIIT
-338 NLSTSVGQ
+338 NINNAIGE
-346 NTSDI
+346 NT
-351 AANSALIAANSA
+351 ANIAANSA
-363 LIAANTASVN
+363 LIAANTASIN

-405 LNLPFGVKSTVMCGI
+405 LNLPFGVKSTVLCGI

-446 WTLASDAKPVTFDG
+446 WTLASDAKPVTFNG

-499 YSLALLAN
+499 YSLAFLEN

-558 LTDIPSVAKTI
+558 LSDIPSVAKTI

-574 NAIPEYYAVDYAWM
+574 NAIPEYYAVDYAWE
-588 DGNQEKHVWSDYEI
+588 DGDQKKHVWSDYEI

-647 PIEVDSDMETEIT
+647 PIEVDSDMDTEIT

-670 IEGTVPTPEAS
+670 IEGTVPTPDAS
-681 VTTGDAYVDENGDV
+681 ITTGDAHVDENGNV
-695 VWTNKPTVT
+695 VWDQDPTVT
-704 IGKID
+704 IDGID
-709 ISAIDVKYD
+709 ISAIKVGYD
-718 TKEKTYQAT
+718 TKEKTYHAV

-857 SFSKRMLDAGHESTI
+857 SFSKRMLDAGHESTV

>member
-19 DGDQAAELNAQVGS
+19 DGDQAAELNAKVGS
-33 LKEIVEQQ
+33 LKEIVDQQ
-41 TKLLEQLRDNLD
+41 TELLKQLRDNLD

-68 KGLDLEISSDAQ
+68 KGLDLQISSDAQ
-80 KLNEINA
+80 KLNDINA

-96 DYDWSNLKGLEGLAT
+96 DYDWSKLQGLDANTEY
-111 NSDFQSMVASAGKIN
+111 QSMVASASKVN
-126 SLIQQVETEGW
+126 ALIQQAETAGW
-137 GEKFQNLVTLE
+137 GENFQNLVTLE
-148 QLNTAISEA
+148 QLNKAISDA
-157 LKGITPGGGGCSCD
+157 LAGMTPGGEGCQCD

-193 SEVEDMLKGYYTK
+193 SEVEDMLNGYYTK
-206 EEIDALLREKVTATD
+206 DEIDALLREKVTATD
-221 ISDAIAALRTEI
+221 ISNAIAALRTEI
-233 ETKLGDKLDA
+233 EAKLGDKLDA

-255 NFDAIVERIDNLET
+255 NFDAIVERIGN
-269 SVGDLVT
+269 
-276 NVGDLESSVGDL
+276 
-288 ESSVG
+288 
-293 DLESSVGDLETSVGG
+293 LETSVGG
-308 LGTSLDLLAA
+308 LGTNLDLLAA
-318 RVAALEELAGQMT
+318 RVSVLEELAGQMT
-331 TLNGIIT
+331 TLSGIIT
-338 NLSTSVGQ
+338 NINNAIGE
-346 NTSDI
+346 NT
-351 AANSALIAANSA
+351 ANIAANSA
-363 LIAANTASVN
+363 LIAANTASIN

-405 LNLPFGVKSTVMCGI
+405 LNLPFGVKSTVLCGI

-446 WTLASDAKPVTFDG
+446 WTLASDAKPVTFNG

-499 YSLALLAN
+499 YSLAFLEN

-558 LTDIPSVAKTI
+558 LSDIPSVAKTI

-588 DGNQEKHVWSDYEI
+588 DGDQEKHVWSDYEI

-647 PIEVDSDMETEIT
+647 PIEVDSDMDTEIT
-660 ITLPDPDSFE
+660 ITLPDPESFK
-670 IEGTVPTPEAS
+670 IEGTVPTPDAS
-681 VTTGDAYVDENGDV
+681 ITTGDAHVDENGNV
-695 VWTNKPTVT
+695 VWTNQPTVN
-704 IGKID
+704 IGAID
-709 ISAIDVKYD
+709 ISAIEVKYD
-718 TKEKTYQAT
+718 TKEKTYHAV